1 MLTNKQKVVYNAR
14 KSTSCRPKESFM
26 PQKRNK
32 QTKTTT
38 TTIPPTEKKTGF
50 CWTVK
55 CFLSKKAIIFFLNG
69 ASYLEAATSGILKKK
84 SVLKIY
90 SKFTG
95 EHPRRNMFSIKEHL
109 WVAASEYYFLCGEI
123 NLSVIQHLITTNN
136 TIYSF

>member
-38 TTIPPTEKKTGF
+38 ATIPPTEKKTGF

-84 SVLKIY
+84 KCSENIQQIY
-90 SKFTG
+90 
-95 EHPRRNMFSIKEHL
+95 RRTPTPKYVFNQRTPLGGCF
-109 WVAASEYYFLCGEI
+109 
-123 NLSVIQHLITTNN
+123 
-136 TIYSF
+136 